1 MDLEKKL
8 QQGEEIITKGN
19 EFYEIL
25 MVFHNNTNEE
35 AKQLEE
41 LVKTDERF
49 KDMENRMSLLG
60 KKLGM

>member
-8 QQGEEIITKGN
+8 QQGEEIIAKGN
-19 EFYEIL
+19 EFYEML
-25 MVFHNNTNEE
+25 MEFHNNTDED
-35 AKQLEE
+35 AKELES
-41 LVKTDERF
+41 LISTDERF

>member
-1 MDLEKKL
+1 MKRLLK
-8 QQGEEIITKGN
+8 KGN

-25 MVFHNNTNEE
+25 MEFHNNTNEE
-35 AKQLEE
+35 AKE
-41 LVKTDERF
+41 LQDLISTDERF